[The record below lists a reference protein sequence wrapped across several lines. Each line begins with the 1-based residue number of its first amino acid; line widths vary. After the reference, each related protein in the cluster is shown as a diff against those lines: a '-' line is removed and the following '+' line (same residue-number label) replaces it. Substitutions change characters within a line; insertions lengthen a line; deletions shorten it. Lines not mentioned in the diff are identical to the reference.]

1 MGKVHAPY
9 DRFKGWL
16 RSNRMTYAD
25 LANLLG
31 LSESAVSL
39 KINGQSDFLLCE
51 IQKIM
56 YVYDLQSDIFFTN
69 SVA

>member
-1 MGKVHAPY
+1 MSRVHEPY
-9 DRFKGWL
+9 DKFKGWL

-25 LANLLG
+25 LAELLG
-31 LSESAVSL
+31 LSEATISL

-56 YVYDLQSDIFFTN
+56 ATYDLQSDIFFTSN
-69 SVA
+69 VA